1 MLKIRDFQCPDGHT
15 QEYFVSD
22 LHNAKARGLIMA
34 RLIDERP
41 EDETQETNEE
51 LLSTEETQEIEQ
63 PQEDDGLPEKYR
75 GKTAAELAR
84 MHQEA
89 EKLLGRQS
97 SEVGELRK
105 VVDSYIQTQLTPAAP
120 EESEEEVDF
129 FVDPEKAVARAIA
142 KHPKIKEAEAVTQQY
157 KQSTAMS
164 QLQTRHPDMQNIL
177 QDAKFAEWIQASKI
191 RTKLF
196 NQADQQYDY
205 EAADELFTLWKERQ
219 GAVAQ
224 TAAAEKVGRKQAVKS
239 ASTGN
244 ARGNPDS
251 SSKKT
256 YRRSDIIKLMK
267 TDPER
272 YLSISDEI
280 MQAYAEGRVK

>member
-1 MLKIRDFQCPDGHT
+1 
-15 QEYFVSD
+15 
-22 LHNAKARGLIMA
+22 MA

-41 EDETQETNEE
+41 EDETQEANEE
-51 LLSTEETQEIEQ
+51 LLSTEETQAVDEQPEEQ
-63 PQEDDGLPEKYR
+63 PQQDDELPEKYR

-120 EESEEEVDF
+120 DDSEDDVDF
-129 FVDPEKAVARAIA
+129 FSDPERAVERAIA
-142 KHPKIKEAEAVTQQY
+142 KHPKIREAEAVTRQY
-157 KQSTAMS
+157 KQTTAMT
-164 QLQTRHPDMQNIL
+164 QLQSKHPDMQAIL
-177 QDAKFAEWIQASKI
+177 QDGKFAEWIQASKI
-191 RTKLF
+191 RTQLF
-196 NQADQQYDY
+196 TQADQQYDY

-219 GAVAQ
+219 NAVTQ
-224 TAAAEKVGRKQAVKS
+224 TANAEKAGRKQAVKS

-251 SSKKT
+251 NSKKM
-256 YRRSDIIKLMK
+256 YRRADIIKLMK